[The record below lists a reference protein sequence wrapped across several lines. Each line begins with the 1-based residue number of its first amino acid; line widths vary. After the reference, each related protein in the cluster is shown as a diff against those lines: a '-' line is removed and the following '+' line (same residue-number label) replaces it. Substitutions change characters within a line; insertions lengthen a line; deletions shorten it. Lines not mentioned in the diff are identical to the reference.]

1 MVEDINFPER
11 VPAVS
16 ATGRV
21 NKVNRK
27 KREEEKP
34 PFEKFLGPEDQK
46 DKKKKKRKKES
57 DQVDIAGK
65 TEKHQ
70 TQDSTNF
77 SSSTGPA
84 GAEDDAD
91 KKTIDVRV

>member
-21 NKVNRK
+21 T
-27 KREEEKP
+27 
-34 PFEKFLGPEDQK
+34 FEKFLGPEDQK

>member
-21 NKVNRK
+21 NKVKRK

-34 PFEKFLGPEDQK
+34 PFEKFLDSDDEKG
-46 DKKKKKRKKES
+46 KKKKKRKKKS
-57 DQVDIAGK
+57 DKVNITGK
-65 TEKHQ
+65 TDKHHS
-70 TQDSTNF
+70 QDSTEF
-77 SSSTGPA
+77 SSSDGP
-84 GAEDDAD
+84 EETEVDSIQ
-91 KKTIDVRV
+91 KKIDVRV

>member
-21 NKVNRK
+21 NKVSRK

-34 PFEKFLGPEDQK
+34 PFEKFLDPEDQK
-46 DKKKKKRKKES
+46 DKKKKKRKKDS
-57 DQVDIAGK
+57 DKVDILGSNK
-65 TEKHQ
+65 NKQ
-70 TQDSTNF
+70 PQDS
-77 SSSTGPA
+77 GLMRIL
-84 GAEDDAD
+84 DCRLRIAD
-91 KKTIDVRV
+91 